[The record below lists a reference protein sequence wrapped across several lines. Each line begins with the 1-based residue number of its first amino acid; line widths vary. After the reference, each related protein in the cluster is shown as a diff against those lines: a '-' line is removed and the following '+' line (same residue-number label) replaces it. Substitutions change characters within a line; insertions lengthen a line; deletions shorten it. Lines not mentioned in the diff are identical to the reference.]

1 MRILIVGG
9 GGREHALAWRLT
21 QEGHE
26 IAGAPGNPGVAQL
39 GPLFDNVS
47 DALRSFEPELVVI
60 GPEDPLIGGMA
71 DELRQRGIPTFGPG
85 GMGARLEAS
94 KAWSKK
100 MMEEAGVP
108 TAAATIHTDYQEA
121 CEEVAKRFASGR
133 HVAIKASGAALGK
146 GVILC
151 RDELHARHALS
162 RMLLD
167 EEFGDAGRL
176 VVVEDFLEGREFS
189 ILTVV
194 SEQGLLSLPVAQDY
208 KRVGDGDT
216 GENTGGMG
224 TYSPVPWVT
233 TAMVE
238 ETEARIVRP
247 IVDHLRAKGVQ
258 YSGVLFSGV
267 MVVDGSLYCLE
278 YNVRFGDPET
288 QSVMRRVEGVGD
300 LLWAAAQGE
309 TLPPVRV
316 TEPAAVTV
324 VAASAGYPATSQKG
338 VPITLGE
345 MPEGVVVFHA
355 GTAMQDG
362 QLVTNGGRV
371 LAVSAVAD
379 DLEQARARAYAGMD
393 QVAFAGKHF
402 RSDIGH

>member
-1 MRILIVGG
+1 
-9 GGREHALAWRLT
+9 
-21 QEGHE
+21 
-26 IAGAPGNPGVAQL
+26 
-39 GPLFDNVS
+39 
-47 DALRSFEPELVVI
+47 
-60 GPEDPLIGGMA
+60 
-71 DELRQRGIPTFGPG
+71 
-85 GMGARLEAS
+85 
-94 KAWSKK
+94 
-100 MMEEAGVP
+100 
-108 TAAATIHTDYQEA
+108 
-121 CEEVAKRFASGR
+121 
-133 HVAIKASGAALGK
+133 
-146 GVILC
+146 
-151 RDELHARHALS
+151 
-162 RMLLD
+162 MLLD

-247 IVDHLRAKGVQ
+247 IVDHLRAKGVP

-267 MVVDGSLYCLE
+267 MVVDGSPYCLE

-288 QSVMRRVEGVGD
+288 QSVMRRVEGLGD

-309 TLPPVRV
+309 ALPPVRV

-355 GTAMQDG
+355 GTGMQDG

-371 LAVSAVAD
+371 LAVSAVAN

>member
-26 IAGAPGNPGVAQL
+26 IAGAPGNPGVGQL

-47 DALRSFEPELVVI
+47 DALRGFEPELVVI

-247 IVDHLRAKGVQ
+247 IVDHLRAKGVP

-267 MVVDGSLYCLE
+267 MVVDGSPYCLE

-309 TLPPVRV
+309 ALPQIRV
-316 TEPAAVTV
+316 SDQAAVTV

-355 GTAMQDG
+355 GTAMQNG

-371 LAVSAVAD
+371 LAVSAVAN

>member
-9 GGREHALAWRLT
+9 GGREHALAWRLA
-21 QEGHE
+21 QEGHQV
-26 IAGAPGNPGVAQL
+26 AGAPGNPGVAQL
-39 GPLFDNVS
+39 GPIYTNVS
-47 DALRSFEPELVVI
+47 EGLSGFSPDLVVI
-60 GPEDPLIGGMA
+60 GPEDPLIAGMA
-71 DELRQRGIPTFGPG
+71 DELRQRGITTFGPG
-85 GMGARLEAS
+85 GTAARLEAS
-94 KAWSKK
+94 KAWSKA
-100 MMEEAGVP
+100 MMVEAGVP
-108 TAAATIHTDYQEA
+108 TAAATIHTEYQEA
-121 CEEVAKRFASGR
+121 CDEVAKRFASGR

-151 RDELHARHALS
+151 GDELHARHALS

-176 VVVEDFLEGREFS
+176 VVVEDYLEGREFS
-189 ILTVV
+189 LLTVV

-208 KRVGDGDT
+208 KRVGNGDT

-233 TAMVE
+233 AAMVE

-247 IVDHLRAKGVQ
+247 IVENLRGKGIP

-267 MVVDGSLYCLE
+267 MVVEGSPFCLE

-300 LLWAAAQGE
+300 LLWASARGE
-309 TLPPVRV
+309 ELPPVQV
-316 TEPAAVTV
+316 SPQAAVTV
-324 VAASAGYPATSQKG
+324 VAASAGYPASSQKG
-338 VPITLGE
+338 VPIEFGE

-355 GTAMQDG
+355 GTALEEG

-379 DLEQARARAYAGMD
+379 DLDQARARAYAGMD

-402 RSDIGH
+402 RSDIGQ